1 MVVFV
6 PGRLGM
12 VVFVPG
18 NGSYEVYGNQVFG
31 NLENQVFENLETLVF
46 QGPENLEKHVF
57 QGPPKNKKTVNLKT
71 CFWDSCLGCLVLWN
85 RQKPKKHTC
94 PQNMFLDFQVFCF
107 WGDLEKHVFKV
118 FGILE
123 NLVFKVFEHI
133 VFNVFGGP

>member
-31 NLENQVFENLETLVF
+31 NLENQVFENLENHVF

-71 CFWDSCLGCLVLWN
+71 CFGDRCLGCLVCWN
-85 RQKPKKHTC
+85 RQKPKNLLNKYISMLFEGFWTENLK
-94 PQNMFLDFQVFCF
+94 NMFLSGFLFSPAPQ
-107 WGDLEKHVFKV
+107 KQK
-118 FGILE
+118 
-123 NLVFKVFEHI
+123 N
-133 VFNVFGGP
+133 